1 MKRFIFILMF
11 VATIFNCLA
20 RYSPHSFSEGDWYF
34 KIHTNTY
41 SLNIYE
47 NEVYIV
53 AHPDDNFFYSGDIV
67 IPETVTYKDVEYV
80 VIGLDATFVDCVD
93 LMSVQLPSRLRFI
106 MRAFEGCVN
115 LKSIEIPSSVKD
127 MRFRAFMNCTGL
139 THIEMP
145 EVTNIQLEAF
155 SGCENLKTV
164 KIPKVHTIDD
174 HAFLECI
181 NLESIEMPI
190 VKRIGMG
197 AFSGCAK
204 LGYIDI
210 PYIEKIDG
218 AAFSRCINL
227 KMDWS
232 LLRNIAI
239 GPMTFQYVENLEH
252 VEALY
257 RYNATG
263 SAYRNIPNL
272 KSVELHVDLNY
283 FPVANIEWHCFLDS
297 HKLEKITIWGPC
309 ESVEYGA
316 FWPCNNV
323 KEIRMWVEEP
333 PVLVESRPEAHG
345 EFFNERVYKEAV
357 LYVPRQS
364 ALAYGVAP
372 GWRNFYNIVGV
383 EDPADIESIEASD
396 VKCAYTNGYINVI
409 GAEDAE
415 DVAIYDLSGKLVY
428 KGQDKSVSVPNTGIY
443 IVEVAGRSYK
453 VLAR

>member
-1 MKRFIFILMF
+1 MF

-67 IPETVTYKDVEYV
+67 IPETVTYNDVEYV
-80 VIGLDATFVDCVD
+80 VIGLDKTFEDCVD
-93 LMSVQLPSRLRFI
+93 LTSVQLPSRLRFI
-106 MRAFEGCVN
+106 MRAFKGCVN

-127 MRFRAFMNCTGL
+127 IRYMAFMDCTGL

-145 EVTNIQLEAF
+145 EVTNIQREAF
-155 SGCENLKTV
+155 SGCENLRTIKM
-164 KIPKVHTIDD
+164 PKVHTVDKS
-174 HAFLECI
+174 AFKECV

-190 VKRIGMG
+190 VKNIYSG

-204 LGYIDI
+204 LGYVDM
-210 PYIEKIDG
+210 PYIKVIE
-218 AAFSRCINL
+218 ATAFRFCTNFS
-227 KMDWS
+227 MDWS
-232 LLRNIAI
+232 LLRN
-239 GPMTFQYVENLEH
+239 MKVDFDTFRGCEKIEH
-252 VEALY
+252 IETLY
-257 RYNATG
+257 DRSSTECAF
-263 SAYRNIPNL
+263 REIPNL
-272 KSVELHVDLNY
+272 KSVELHFDYNSP
-283 FPVANIEWHCFLDS
+283 FAFDPGEIDWHCFLDS

-309 ESVEYGA
+309 ASVAYGA

-333 PVLVESRPEAHG
+333 PVLIDFVPESHG